1 MNKVQL
7 VGRLTR
13 APEIR
18 YSQGENATATAR
30 FSVAVNRRFKNAEG
44 NYDADF
50 INCVAFGKSAEFV
63 EKYFKKG
70 MAIGLTGRIQTGSY
84 TNKDGQK
91 VYTTD
96 VVVEETEFVESKG
109 ASNADNS
116 NNSRP
121 APSATNN
128 NDFMSIP
135 DGVDEELPFA

>member
-13 APEIR
+13 DPEIR

-109 ASNADNS
+109 ASSADNS
-116 NNSRP
+116 NNSHP
-121 APSATNN
+121 APSAANN

-135 DGVDEELPFA
+135 DGIDEELPFA

>member
-13 APEIR
+13 DPEIR

-109 ASNADNS
+109 ASSADNS

-121 APSATNN
+121 TPSASNN